1 LEQHIIGL
9 DAHKDTIAVALA
21 AIVAVE
27 RVGLQN
33 SGVVRQV
40 RLGMLPRSAVAQRV
54 QRDPLSQTGGL
65 DRRAAG
71 GVQHRRIDRAV
82 VIPARKQESPGPRQ
96 SPVGAKDAKQL
107 RRQHYVAIF
116 AALATTDQDH
126 ASRAVDVEH
135 PQSRDIRRPS
145 PAA

>member
-1 LEQHIIGL
+1 MEQHISGL

-71 GVQHRRIDRAV
+71 DVQHRRIDRAV
-82 VIPARKQESPGPRQ
+82 VIPARKKESPGPR
-96 SPVGAKDAKQL
+96 
-107 RRQHYVAIF
+107 
-116 AALATTDQDH
+116 
-126 ASRAVDVEH
+126 
-135 PQSRDIRRPS
+135 
-145 PAA
+145 